1 MKRRIL
7 PTGKLDVEI
16 LHKLLKKY
24 SRCDERVIMGP
35 RIGEDS
41 AAIDMGDRV
50 LVVATDP
57 ITFAT
62 GEIGY
67 YSVMVN
73 ANDVATTGAE
83 PRWYSV
89 VILLPER
96 EDNESIL
103 DDIFQQIHAACDSLK
118 ISLIGGHTEVS
129 YDLDRPI
136 IVGQMM
142 GEVQKERLIQTAGA
156 KPGDFIL
163 MSKGLCVEGTSL
175 IAREKEKDLRS
186 LGISEKLVER
196 ARRFLFDPGISV
208 VEEARLA
215 SQAAKVHSMHDITE
229 GGLANGL
236 YEIAMAA
243 KVELEIDL
251 DRVPIYDET
260 RILCDAFELNPLG
273 VIASGSLLITA
284 QPPEAERIIEKARQH
299 SVDMTR
305 IGLVRSAG
313 SQSVMMITPGG
324 CNPAPYFERDEVTK
338 LF

>member
-62 GEIGY
+62 DEIGY
-67 YSVMVN
+67 YSVIVN

-96 EDNESIL
+96 EDNESVL
-103 DDIFQQIHAACDSLK
+103 DDIFQQIHTACDSLK

-142 GEVQKERLIQTAGA
+142 GKF
-156 KPGDFIL
+156 K
-163 MSKGLCVEGTSL
+163 
-175 IAREKEKDLRS
+175 
-186 LGISEKLVER
+186 
-196 ARRFLFDPGISV
+196 RRD
-208 VEEARLA
+208 
-215 SQAAKVHSMHDITE
+215 
-229 GGLANGL
+229 
-236 YEIAMAA
+236 
-243 KVELEIDL
+243 
-251 DRVPIYDET
+251 
-260 RILCDAFELNPLG
+260 
-273 VIASGSLLITA
+273 
-284 QPPEAERIIEKARQH
+284 
-299 SVDMTR
+299 
-305 IGLVRSAG
+305 
-313 SQSVMMITPGG
+313 
-324 CNPAPYFERDEVTK
+324 
-338 LF
+338 